1 MLSLITLIRSV
12 DIPKVGWKKEK
23 KNIIII
29 PIWRSRLHQLSLTF
43 LMSSTISSSLRLL
56 TRALY
61 PSTMFLSCA
70 MTRIKLFGI
79 PNTFSH
85 SSEDWEFANDLLSV
99 GLKESRPVKL
109 GIFPEIFELKI
120 TKYCRIIF
128 FYKAL
133 TLKEKDWKNRNKRK
147 SPLWSGQNGLWTQ
160 RTLTLVPLHLMNG
173 DNGKDNTTDVSAKN
187 NLSSE

>member
-79 PNTFSH
+79 PNAFSL

-133 TLKEKDWKNRNKRK
+133 TLKEKDWKIRNTSVVGAERAVD
-147 SPLWSGQNGLWTQ
+147 STYIDPRPFTFDEWWQ
-160 RTLTLVPLHLMNG
+160 RQRQH
-173 DNGKDNTTDVSAKN
+173 DWCFC
-187 NLSSE
+187 